1 MVNPQV
7 ERGVAERNLGK
18 MIEVVKGLKKS
29 QINNH
34 LQIRNKKMQLTEEM
48 IEQLKADL
56 TKAKTYEDLM
66 GKGGAIKKLITS
78 SLETML
84 ETELTEHLG
93 YEKYS
98 TDGKNSG
105 NSRNGKNTKTLKNDQ
120 GEIDIAVPRDRN
132 GSFDPVVVKKY
143 ERTLGPIE
151 DKIISMYAKGMST
164 RDIQSHIQEIYGM
177 DMSATL
183 ISNMTE
189 KIIDL
194 AKQWQNRV
202 LENIYPIVFFDAI
215 HYKVQDDGKVVTKAA
230 YTALG
235 VDINGRKD
243 LLGLWVG
250 QAEGAHFWLNIM
262 TELKNRGVED
272 ILISCIDGLKGFPE
286 AINTVFPKTEIQ
298 LCVIHLIRATL
309 KYIAWKD
316 MKAFMKDLKKVYGAP
331 TEEAALMELENL
343 ESVWGKKYPLPV
355 KTWKQNWSNVSTFLK
370 YPEEIRRLIYTTN
383 IVEALHRQFRKV
395 TKSKTIFPNDDSLK
409 KMLFLAYRDISKKWT
424 MALRDWSIVIS
435 HFSVIFNER
444 LARYL

>member
-1 MVNPQV
+1 
-7 ERGVAERNLGK
+7 
-18 MIEVVKGLKKS
+18 
-29 QINNH
+29 
-34 LQIRNKKMQLTEEM
+34 
-48 IEQLKADL
+48 
-56 TKAKTYEDLM
+56 
-66 GKGGAIKKLITS
+66 
-78 SLETML
+78 
-84 ETELTEHLG
+84 
-93 YEKYS
+93 
-98 TDGKNSG
+98 
-105 NSRNGKNTKTLKNDQ
+105 
-120 GEIDIAVPRDRN
+120 
-132 GSFDPVVVKKY
+132 
-143 ERTLGPIE
+143 
-151 DKIISMYAKGMST
+151 
-164 RDIQSHIQEIYGM
+164 
-177 DMSATL
+177 
-183 ISNMTE
+183 
-189 KIIDL
+189 
-194 AKQWQNRV
+194 
-202 LENIYPIVFFDAI
+202 
-215 HYKVQDDGKVVTKAA
+215 
-230 YTALG
+230 
-235 VDINGRKD
+235 
-243 LLGLWVG
+243 
-250 QAEGAHFWLNIM
+250 M

-316 MKAFMKDLKKVYGAP
+316 MKSFMKDLKKVYGAP